1 MTKEQAKIYRNMP
14 PGKKFKIMENMF
26 WTARKMKE
34 AFFRKKFP
42 NLFDEAINV
51 KVKESILYARN
62 W

>member
-14 PGKKFKIMENMF
+14 PGKKLKIMENMF

-34 AFFRKKFP
+34 VFFRKKFP
-42 NLFDEAINV
+42 DLSDESINL
-51 KVKESILYARN
+51 KVKESILYARD